1 VPLTPHQA
9 QYIAHD
15 LTLQHAGA
23 GPDTWPQGESETVEF
38 KTSLAE
44 LKQGLISLVAMLNK
58 HGQGD
63 LWFGVSPSGQSVGLM
78 VNDKTLRDV
87 SQALA
92 AHIEPRLYPEITAQQ
107 VAGKTCLR
115 VQAAGHQKP
124 YFAYGRAYIRVADE
138 DRQMGARELESLILE
153 RNSAALRWDNE
164 PSTTAPAELSE
175 TKIRRFVQRAGLPWG
190 DVSDATTNVTNALTK
205 LGLLQGGQLL
215 NAARLFFADQPIQ
228 LRCAVF
234 ASTTSATILDR
245 HDFDGDVLE
254 LIEEAEKYILKN
266 IHIGMRLEGMRR
278 VDVPEIARAALR
290 EAIINAFCHRD
301 WRDPDYI
308 QIAIYKNRVEIRN
321 PGGLF
326 DGLTFEEMRRGNVSH
341 RRNPLIADLF
351 RRIEMV
357 EAWGRGMPLILE
369 NAPDVEFREIVRL
382 FVASFERPSASLET
396 TQEIGATGLE
406 TTRQMDATT
415 PETPV
420 TTLEVGPETARKH
433 QENTK
438 ERLLQLLRKQ
448 PHLSTPAMALVLG
461 IGIDGTKYHLT
472 RLKQAGQVR
481 HVGPTKG
488 GHWQVT
494 EAAQQVQDPHASRHL
509 QPGLGGGV

>member
-1 VPLTPHQA
+1 MS
-9 QYIAHD
+9 
-15 LTLQHAGA
+15 
-23 GPDTWPQGESETVEF
+23 ESETVEF

-63 LWFGVSPSGQSVGLM
+63 LWFGVTPSGQAAGLM

-92 AHIEPRLYPEITAQQ
+92 AHIEPRLYPEVTAQQ

-115 VQAAGHQKP
+115 VQATGHQKP
-124 YFAYGRAYIRVADE
+124 YFAHGRAYIRVADE
-138 DRQMGARELESLILE
+138 DRQMSARELESLILK

-164 PSTTAPAELSE
+164 PCSTPLAELNPH
-175 TKIRRFVQRAGLPWG
+175 KIRRFLERAGLPWG
-190 DVSDATTNVTNALTK
+190 DDDSPANALAK

-245 HDFDGDVLE
+245 HDFDGDILA

-266 IHIGMRLEGMRR
+266 IHIGMRLDGLRR
-278 VDVPEIARAALR
+278 VDVPEISRAALR
-290 EAIINAFCHRD
+290 EAVINAFCHRD
-301 WRDPDYI
+301 WRHPDYV
-308 QIAIYKNRVEIRN
+308 QVAVYKNRVEIRN

-357 EAWGRGMPLILE
+357 EAWGRGMPLILQ
-369 NAPDVEFREIVRL
+369 NAPGVEFREIASL
-382 FVASFERPSASLET
+382 FVASFERPSATAGT
-396 TQEIGATGLE
+396 TQETTKETPKTGLKTSQKTSQKTGLKKTAKRQASILQQLRQQPQTSVTELARATGLS
-406 TTRQMDATT
+406 
-415 PETPV
+415 PNGV
-420 TTLEVGPETARKH
+420 
-433 QENTK
+433 
-438 ERLLQLLRKQ
+438 
-448 PHLSTPAMALVLG
+448 
-461 IGIDGTKYHLT
+461 KYHLT
-472 RLKQAGQVR
+472 QLKQAGQLKR
-481 HVGPTKG
+481 IGPDKG

-494 EAAQQVQDPHASRHL
+494 EPE
-509 QPGLGGGV
+509 PEGNP

>member
-1 VPLTPHQA
+1 M
-9 QYIAHD
+9 
-15 LTLQHAGA
+15 AGA
-23 GPDTWPQGESETVEF
+23 WPQGESETVEL

-44 LKQGLISLVAMLNK
+44 LKQGLTSLVAMLNK

-63 LWFGVSPSGQSVGLM
+63 LWFGVSPSGQPVGLM
-78 VNDKTLRDV
+78 VTDKTLRDV

-92 AHIEPRLYPEITAQQ
+92 AHIEPRVYPEITSLEA
-107 VAGKTCLR
+107 AGKVCLR

-124 YFAYGRAYIRVADE
+124 YFAYGRAYMRAADE
-138 DRQMGARELESLILE
+138 DRQMSARELESLILS

-164 PSTTAPAELSE
+164 PSTTALADLSE
-175 TKIRRFVQRAGLPWG
+175 TKIRRFVERAGLPW
-190 DVSDATTNVTNALTK
+190 DNTANALAK
-205 LGLLQGGQLL
+205 LGLVQDGQLL

-234 ASTTSATILDR
+234 ASTTSATIIDR

-254 LIEEAEKYILKN
+254 LIDEAEKYILKN

-278 VDVPEIARAALR
+278 VDVPEISRAALR
-290 EAIINAFCHRD
+290 EAVINAFCHRD

-326 DGLTFEEMRRGNVSH
+326 DGLTFEAMRRGNVSH

-351 RRIEMV
+351 RRIDMV

-369 NAPDVEFREIVRL
+369 NAPSVEFREIARL
-382 FVASFERPSASLET
+382 FVASFERPSASLVS
-396 TQEIGATGLE
+396 
-406 TTRQMDATT
+406 T
-415 PETPV
+415 PETSPV
-420 TTLEVGPETARKH
+420 TP
-433 QENTK
+433 ENTK
-438 ERLLQLLRKQ
+438 ETPEKNQRNTKELLMQALQAQ
-448 PHLSTPAMALVLG
+448 PCLTVKALALAMHLSDASVRHHLRVL
-461 IGIDGTKYHLT
+461 
-472 RLKQAGQVR
+472 QADKKLR

-488 GHWQVT
+488 GHWEVT
-494 EAAQQVQDPHASRHL
+494 APDPKEN
-509 QPGLGGGV
+509 P

>member
-1 VPLTPHQA
+1 MLC
-9 QYIAHD
+9 QY
-15 LTLQHAGA
+15 
-23 GPDTWPQGESETVEF
+23 W
-38 KTSLAE
+38 AE
-44 LKQGLISLVAMLNK
+44 RKQGLISLVAMLNK

-63 LWFGVSPSGQSVGLM
+63 LWVGIAPSGKPVGLM
-78 VNDKTLRDV
+78 VTEKTLRDV

-92 AHIEPRLYPEITAQQ
+92 AHIEPRLYPEITSLE
-107 VAGKTCLR
+107 VMGKPCLR
-115 VQAAGHQKP
+115 IQATGHQKP

-138 DRQMGARELESLILE
+138 DRQMSARELENLILQ
-153 RNSAALRWDNE
+153 RNSSALRWDNE
-164 PSTTAPAELSE
+164 PCATALTELSE
-175 TKIRRFVQRAGLPWG
+175 TKIRRFLERAGLPWG
-190 DVSDATTNVTNALTK
+190 NAGDNTANALSK
-205 LGLLQGGQLL
+205 LGLLQDGKLL

-245 HDFDGDVLE
+245 HDFDGDILE

-301 WRDPDYI
+301 WRHPDYI
-308 QIAIYKNRVEIRN
+308 QIAIYKNRVEIRK

-326 DGLTFEEMRRGNVSH
+326 NGLTFEEMRRGNVSH

-357 EAWGRGMPLILE
+357 EAWGRGMPLILA
-369 NAPDVEFREIVRL
+369 NAPDVAFREIAQL
-382 FVASFERPSASLET
+382 FVASFERPSAVVE
-396 TQEIGATGLE
+396 
-406 TTRQMDATT
+406 TT
-415 PETPV
+415 PEIG
-420 TTLEVGPETARKH
+420 LEPP
-433 QENTK
+433 ENTK
-438 ERLLQLLRKQ
+438 ETPKKHPENTKELLLQALQAQ
-448 PHLSTPAMALVLG
+448 PGLTVKALALVMQLSEAG
-461 IGIDGTKYHLT
+461 VRHHL
-472 RLKQAGQVR
+472 RVLQANQQLR

-494 EAAQQVQDPHASRHL
+494 APDPKGT
-509 QPGLGGGV
+509 P

>member
-1 VPLTPHQA
+1 MA
-9 QYIAHD
+9 DA
-15 LTLQHAGA
+15 
-23 GPDTWPQGESETVEF
+23 WPQVESETVEL

-58 HGQGD
+58 HGQAD
-63 LWFGVSPSGQSVGLM
+63 LWFGVSPSGQPVGLM
-78 VNDKTLRDV
+78 VTDKTLRDV

-92 AHIEPRLYPEITAQQ
+92 AHIKPRLYPEITSVD

-115 VQAAGHQKP
+115 VHATGHQKP
-124 YFAYGRAYIRVADE
+124 YFAHGRAYIRVADE
-138 DRQMGARELESLILE
+138 DRQMSARELENLILK

-164 PSTTAPAELSE
+164 PSTTALAELSE
-175 TKIRRFVQRAGLPWG
+175 EKIRRFVERAGLPW
-190 DVSDATTNVTNALTK
+190 DSTANALTK
-205 LGLLQGGQLL
+205 LGLLQEGQLL
-215 NAARLFFADQPIQ
+215 NAARLFFAHQPIQ

-234 ASTTSATILDR
+234 ASTTSATIIDR
-245 HDFDGDVLE
+245 HDFDGDILE
-254 LIEEAEKYILKN
+254 LIDEAEKYILKN

-290 EAIINAFCHRD
+290 EAVINAFCHRD

-326 DGLTFEEMRRGNVSH
+326 DGLTFEAMRRGNVSH

-369 NAPDVEFREIVRL
+369 NAPSVEFREIARL
-382 FVASFERPSASLET
+382 FVASFERPSASLVTTSET
-396 TQEIGATGLE
+396 SPG
-406 TTRQMDATT
+406 T
-415 PETPV
+415 PENAKETPENAKE
-420 TTLEVGPETARKH
+420 TPEKH
-433 QENTK
+433 QRNTK
-438 ERLLQLLRKQ
+438 ELLLQALEAQ
-448 PHLSTPAMALVLG
+448 PGLTVKGLALAMHLSDASVRHHLRVL
-461 IGIDGTKYHLT
+461 
-472 RLKQAGQVR
+472 QADKKLR

-488 GHWQVT
+488 GHWEVT
-494 EAAQQVQDPHASRHL
+494 ATDPKEN
-509 QPGLGGGV
+509 P

>member
-1 VPLTPHQA
+1 MGGAMTGHTPLSAPQA
-9 QYIAHD
+9 I
-15 LTLQHAGA
+15 
-23 GPDTWPQGESETVEF
+23 GPSAKADAWPDALPPGESETVEF

-58 HGQGD
+58 HGQAD
-63 LWFGVSPSGQSVGLM
+63 LWFGVSPSGKPVSLTVIE
-78 VNDKTLRDV
+78 KTLREV
-87 SQALA
+87 SQALG
-92 AHIEPRLYPEITAQQ
+92 AHIDPRLYPEITSVD

-115 VQAAGHQKP
+115 VQATGHQKP
-124 YFAYGRAYIRVADE
+124 YLAHGRAYIRVADE
-138 DRQMGARELESLILE
+138 DRQMSARELESLILK

-164 PSTTAPAELSE
+164 PCATALTELSE
-175 TKIRRFVQRAGLPWG
+175 TKIRSFLERAGLPWG
-190 DVSDATTNVTNALTK
+190 NDGNSTTNALTK
-205 LGLLQGGQLL
+205 LGLLQDGKLL

-245 HDFDGDVLE
+245 HDFDGDILE

-301 WRDPDYI
+301 WRHPDYI

-326 DGLTFEEMRRGNVSH
+326 EGLTFEEMRRGNVSH

-357 EAWGRGMPLILE
+357 EAWGRGMPLILA
-369 NAPDVEFREIVRL
+369 NAPDVEFREIARL
-382 FVASFERPSASLET
+382 FVASFERPSAAAVT
-396 TQEIGATGLE
+396 TPEITP
-406 TTRQMDATT
+406 TT
-415 PETPV
+415 PETTPETV
-420 TTLEVGPETARKH
+420 STTPETAAWLQK
-433 QENTK
+433 NTQ
-438 ERLLQLLRKQ
+438 ERLVQLLREQ
-448 PHLSTPAMALVLG
+448 PQLSAPAIAAALG
-461 IGIDGTKYHLT
+461 IGKDGVKYHLNQ
-472 RLKQAGQVR
+472 LKQTGKLR
-481 HVGPTKG
+481 RVGPNKG
-488 GHWQVT
+488 GRWEV
-494 EAAQQVQDPHASRHL
+494 L
-509 QPGLGGGV
+509 

>member
-1 VPLTPHQA
+1 MTGQTP
-9 QYIAHD
+9 IA
-15 LTLQHAGA
+15 AW
-23 GPDTWPQGESETVEF
+23 PVEWPQGESETVEF

-44 LKQGLISLVAMLNK
+44 LKQGLISLAAMLNK

-115 VQAAGHQKP
+115 VQASGHQKP

-138 DRQMGARELESLILE
+138 DRQMSARELESLILK

-164 PSTTAPAELSE
+164 PSTMALAELSE
-175 TKIRRFVQRAGLPWG
+175 AKIRRFVERAGLPWG
-190 DVSDATTNVTNALTK
+190 DASNALTK

-245 HDFDGDVLE
+245 HDFDGDMLE

-266 IHIGMRLEGMRR
+266 IHIGMRLEGLRR
-278 VDVPEIARAALR
+278 VDVPEISRAALR

-301 WRDPDYI
+301 WREPDYI

-369 NAPDVEFREIVRL
+369 NAPDVEFREIARL

-396 TQEIGATGLE
+396 GPETGLE
-406 TTRQMDATT
+406 TSPKTSLEAGLENAKKT
-415 PETPV
+415 PK
-420 TTLEVGPETARKH
+420 KH
-433 QENTK
+433 QETILGH
-438 ERLLQLLRKQ
+438 LLQHPQASTPELVDATG
-448 PHLSTPAMALVLG
+448 LSTNGV
-461 IGIDGTKYHLT
+461 KYHLNQ
-472 RLKQAGQVR
+472 LKQAGKLR
-481 HVGPTKG
+481 RVGPTKG
-488 GHWQVT
+488 GRWEV
-494 EAAQQVQDPHASRHL
+494 L
-509 QPGLGGGV
+509 